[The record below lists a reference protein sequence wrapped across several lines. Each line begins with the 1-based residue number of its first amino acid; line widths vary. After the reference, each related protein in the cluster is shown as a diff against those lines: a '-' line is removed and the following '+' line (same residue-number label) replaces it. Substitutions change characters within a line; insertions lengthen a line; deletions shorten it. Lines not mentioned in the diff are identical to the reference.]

1 MQSSIVKKVLMAL
14 SGIFLMIFLLQHLS
28 INLTSLIPD
37 GGKTFNTISHFMGY
51 NPLVQFVLQPILIFG
66 VFFHFIMG
74 LVLEYEN
81 RVARKQKY
89 VYSDNQYYLQSN
101 RKLMIRRGDY
111 KYIYNKRGG
120 SEELYDLSFDPRE
133 SVNLLLNSVYNLN
146 REKNYFLEEVYF
158 YPKWS
163 KAKKAYIDLKAEKN
177 RIWKEG
183 FFYEKILF
191 KLKEIKSKKFSN
203 IYRYIA
209 NKNIKKGR
217 WNSFVKQLFYEK

>member
-1 MQSSIVKKVLMAL
+1 GTHVYEGNVRIPLITPRLNGKKTIEDPASNVQLKEIIV
-14 SGIFLMIFLLQHLS
+14 
-28 INLTSLIPD
+28 N
-37 GGKTFNTISHFMGY
+37 GKIK
-51 NPLVQFVLQPILIFG
+51 
-66 VFFHFIMG
+66 
-74 LVLEYEN
+74 
-81 RVARKQKY
+81 KQKY